1 MQFCQPIPFQALL
14 GHENKT
20 FCGLCTHRK
29 GTPQLKVHCSADPQN
44 KLRRQP
50 QKATNMPGG
59 RVRVPSHGAVCV
71 IIAKHESEEHGY
83 SWVISLTN
91 GTSAH
96 PCVPCRR
103 EQGKEAEGSLH
114 GPAGHLGLLW
124 ATLCRTNASFPASL
138 AQPPS
143 LWQKLATVQ
152 ADTVECCCCWSAAHP
167 ARTPRGVPLGSVAL
181 KV

>member
-20 FCGLCTHRK
+20 FCGLCTHRE

-71 IIAKHESEEHGY
+71 TIAKHESEEHGY

-103 EQGKEAEGSLH
+103 EQGKEAEGSLRVSLPDTWACS
-114 GPAGHLGLLW
+114 GPPCAGQ
-124 ATLCRTNASFPASL
+124 TLRFLPAWHSHRPSGRNLPLSRQTPWNAAAAGPL
-138 AQPPS
+138 PTQPG
-143 LWQKLATVQ
+143 
-152 ADTVECCCCWSAAHP
+152 H
-167 ARTPRGVPLGSVAL
+167 
-181 KV
+181 